1 MRDDPS
7 RRPYDGSPDDLH
19 NDDTQAIR
27 RDRVLRPE
35 PDLIEER
42 YVEPVPYVDPAP
54 PVRDRY
60 VEERYVERPRVQ
72 EEVVETRTT
81 RARADSLARYAR
93 IIYFVFGVIESL
105 IAIRAVLRLLGAR
118 ETGFASFI
126 YGITGP
132 FVAPFQGLFNEP
144 DFGSSVIELSSLL
157 AIIVY
162 ALLAYALVRLLYIF
176 SD

>member
-1 MRDDPS
+1 MRDDPN
-7 RRPYDGSPDDLH
+7 RRPTDGYDDPH
-19 NDDTQAIR
+19 NQDTQAIR
-27 RDRVLRPE
+27 RDHLLRGE
-35 PDLIEER
+35 PDVVQDR
-42 YVEPVPYVDPAP
+42 HVDPAPDYAPAP

-60 VEERYVERPRVQ
+60 VEEEYVDRPRAR
-72 EEVVETRTT
+72 EEFAEARPTRS
-81 RARADSLARYAR
+81 RADTLARYAR

-132 FVAPFQGLFNEP
+132 FVAPFKGLFNEP
-144 DFGSSVIELSSLL
+144 GFGSSVIELSSLL